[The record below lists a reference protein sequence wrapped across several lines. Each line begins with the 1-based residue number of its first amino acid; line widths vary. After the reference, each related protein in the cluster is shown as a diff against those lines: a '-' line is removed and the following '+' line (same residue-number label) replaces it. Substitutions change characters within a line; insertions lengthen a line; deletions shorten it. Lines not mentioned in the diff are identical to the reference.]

1 MHLYSITEISSASKG
16 FIHGEG
22 PATLV
27 IDKHLIFIIIKRYH
41 GKEAGMIR
49 GKDGTIIPKVVIE
62 RLPRYYRYFDWLDGK
77 VEKISSNRLGEYMGA
92 SASQVRLDLSYFGD
106 FGQQGYGYNVKKLKR
121 ELANILS
128 INSKTS
134 FIIIGAG
141 NIGRA
146 MTRYKAFTNSGFSL
160 KAIFDINPSLRGQII
175 SGTKIHHTDEM
186 VQFIEKNQIDI
197 AILAIPKEDANA
209 VAHSLTEAGVK
220 GILNFAPLDLKA
232 ADHISVEN
240 IHIID
245 KMLALS
251 FMIKGT

>member
-1 MHLYSITEISSASKG
+1 MERC
-16 FIHGEG
+16 
-22 PATLV
+22 
-27 IDKHLIFIIIKRYH
+27 DN
-41 GKEAGMIR
+41 KEAFMIR

-62 RLPRYYRYFDWLDGK
+62 RLPRYYRYFDWLDDK
-77 VEKISSNRLGEYMGA
+77 VEKISSRHLGEYMGA

-128 INSKTS
+128 INSETS
-134 FIIIGAG
+134 FIIVGAG

-146 MTRYKAFTNSGFSL
+146 MTRYKAFANAGFSL

-175 SGTKIHHTDEM
+175 NGAKIHHTDEM
-186 VQFIEKNQIDI
+186 VSFIQQNNIDI
-197 AILAIPKEDANA
+197 AILAIPKESANK
-209 VAHSLTEAGVK
+209 VAATLTKAGVK
-220 GILNFAPLDLKA
+220 GILNFAPLDLETLE
-232 ADHISVEN
+232 SLPVEN

-251 FMIKGT
+251 FLIKGS